1 MMKYEKIIKNLSN
14 SRSKMHSEIIPVFDH
29 ETDGQAYKLV
39 AHWISGHISCFNID
53 GSCVNLIENARKQ
66 P

>member
-1 MMKYEKIIKNLSN
+1 
-14 SRSKMHSEIIPVFDH
+14 MHSEIIPVFDH

-39 AHWISGHISCFNID
+39 AHWILCFNID
-53 GSCVNLIENARKQ
+53 GSCVNLIESARKQ